1 MDALAFHYGGCLLAA
16 VGLSQLEVLLGA
28 LNVIVPSPIR
38 SLLPSTI
45 KGVLLWGYAL
55 TYLDTTFKRGGY
67 RSRWLQNLEIWKSV
81 LAYFPARVICVNRLD
96 ANQQYLFASFPHG
109 ACTAQ
114 HVLTM
119 TDGVKVLSE
128 VHLGDRRDLAA
139 TILFYMPV
147 VRELLLL
154 LGNVDA
160 GASTAKFNLE
170 KGRSLLIF
178 VGGEAEQLLTR
189 RGAHRVYLKKRK
201 GFIRLALK
209 FGTPIVPCYCFGEN
223 DVFHTSDA
231 FMGLRQWLCRNLRIG
246 MSICWGRWG
255 TLFPNKVP
263 LSLVLGKPISVPKLQ
278 AQEITSEKVDAVHK
292 EFVDSIGELFERYKV
307 ECGARKDARLEI
319 M

>member
-1 MDALAFHYGGCLLAA
+1 MDKLALQYGTCLLTA
-16 VGLSQLEVLLGA
+16 VGLTQLEGLLGA
-28 LNVIVPSPIR
+28 INVFLPPTLR
-38 SLLPSTI
+38 SWLPSTI

-55 TYLDTTFKRGGY
+55 TYLNPTFKRGGY
-67 RSRWLQNLEIWKSV
+67 RSRWFQNLSMWKSV
-81 LAYFPARVICVNRLD
+81 LKYFPARVICDTQLE
-96 ANQQYLFASFPHG
+96 QTQPYIFASFPHG

-114 HVLTM
+114 HLLTM
-119 TDGVKVLSE
+119 TDGVNFLSE
-128 VHLGDRRDLAA
+128 IHQGDRRDLAA
-139 TILFYMPV
+139 TILFYIPV

-189 RGAHRVYLKKRK
+189 PGAHRVYLRKRK

-223 DVFHTSDA
+223 ELYNTTDA
-231 FMGLRQWLCRNLRIG
+231 FIGLRQWLCHNFHVGL
-246 MSICWGRWG
+246 SICWGRWG
-255 TLFPNKVP
+255 TLFPKKVP
-263 LSLVLGKPISVPKLQ
+263 LSLVLGTPISVPKLQ
-278 AQEITSEKVDAVHK
+278 ATEITAEVVDAVHG
-292 EFVDSIGELFERYKV
+292 EFVESIGKLFEKHKLA
-307 ECGARKDARLEI
+307 CGAGKDTTLEV